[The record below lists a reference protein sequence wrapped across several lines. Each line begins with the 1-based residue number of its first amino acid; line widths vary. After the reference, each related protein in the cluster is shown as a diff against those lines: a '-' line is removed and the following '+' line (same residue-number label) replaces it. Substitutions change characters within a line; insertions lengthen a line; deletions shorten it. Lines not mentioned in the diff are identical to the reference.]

1 MARLKEIKKNT
12 LGGIAALRTVL
23 ERYPVLIEADQDK
36 NETSFTFMLNILKII
51 GVSEQEILEWV
62 ANLFSGSHYK
72 VKTDEEGTQYAS
84 EGVLGE
90 IEASVK
96 AILLANIKGLF
107 SCEVNPLLPDR
118 LMDGVEQRH
127 IGDENADELQGIE
140 IDLTD
145 VDPYGMLETCPI
157 GDGSVFYFDT
167 KDSDYNIDDMNN
179 PDRIPSLYH
188 EGYTTN
194 ELWKSRDFNAYLWY
208 VINKG
213 NNFGTAKNK
222 TYWDNRVDYLL
233 KFSRDKQVK
242 EAFFNAQEEYTSSD
256 TTMIVVRDPDVV
268 KKRYVRCEY
277 IEKSSMSSRANT
289 LRIYLNPN
297 LYYRKRK
304 ITVKV
309 GGIQRAFSLNKTVFE
324 FSYDYIYSLK
334 LFNARVLVSSIVNS
348 LLGITGNI
356 TATISVN
363 RQLFA
368 NRIRKVVNKIMAADD
383 NGGSIDDCYFTF
395 SNKEYDE
402 MLADAINKYNG
413 KFQVGSKNV
422 DVDYADIIKQLNK
435 INDFAK
441 MVPGSKQEKDA
452 IKDTFVS
459 IGNILS
465 RTVTSTDFEEEGGNI
480 GVDFGF
486 TVVNTLI
493 SEIVTQIVMQV
504 LSPKIAILLKVQTA
518 IMGEEKNNDTWEY
531 FMSNFNNLL
540 TQMVIN
546 IKDMILQRLMRWVM
560 DELSVLLELFVS
572 KLLLEKM
579 MYYRRLLISLTNN
592 MMSIRSLFR
601 NRYYNNVW
609 DGIENSVD
617 YADIENFVPEKT
629 EPDKTICY

>member
-1 MARLKEIKKNT
+1 MKK
-12 LGGIAALRTVL
+12 
-23 ERYPVLIEADQDK
+23 
-36 NETSFTFMLNILKII
+36 
-51 GVSEQEILEWV
+51 
-62 ANLFSGSHYK
+62 
-72 VKTDEEGTQYAS
+72 
-84 EGVLGE
+84 
-90 IEASVK
+90 
-96 AILLANIKGLF
+96 
-107 SCEVNPLLPDR
+107 
-118 LMDGVEQRH
+118 
-127 IGDENADELQGIE
+127 
-140 IDLTD
+140 
-145 VDPYGMLETCPI
+145 
-157 GDGSVFYFDT
+157 
-167 KDSDYNIDDMNN
+167 
-179 PDRIPSLYH
+179 
-188 EGYTTN
+188 
-194 ELWKSRDFNAYLWY
+194 
-208 VINKG
+208 
-213 NNFGTAKNK
+213 
-222 TYWDNRVDYLL
+222 
-233 KFSRDKQVK
+233 
-242 EAFFNAQEEYTSSD
+242 
-256 TTMIVVRDPDVV
+256 
-268 KKRYVRCEY
+268 
-277 IEKSSMSSRANT
+277 SRANT

-368 NRIRKVVNKIMAADD
+368 NRIRKVVNKIMTTDD

-465 RTVTSTDFEEEGGNI
+465 RTVTSTDFEEEGGKI

-531 FMSNFNNLL
+531 FMLNFNNLL

-592 MMSIRSLFR
+592 MMSIRSLYR